1 MSAWTKDRH
10 PPLNLWVAK
19 PKSVLAFHQTRDS
32 ANLVRADAAT
42 LRPRPGP
49 RLMIAG
55 HTQAWSFSPNG
66 RLLALGDNMGGEVWL
81 VDTRRLRLAGR
92 ISADD
97 YGSVLETAWL
107 GGRLLAVVERCCWSD
122 EPATDEGLTL
132 AVLDPVAKR
141 VLSRRDVAG
150 SLQRAARTDSK
161 LVLLLGPR
169 DRLGPA
175 RLATVDA
182 DGRLKDAQLERIVAG
197 REFRDGEAVAR
208 TSTPGF
214 AVDGAGNRAFVVAAG
229 APVAEVDLETMALSY
244 HELSTPISLLGR
256 LRSWL
261 EPAAE
266 AKFLPHGPDRQARW
280 LGDGMLA
287 VWGLDSE
294 VSQNQYGNPVVR
306 QLAAGVQLIDTRD
319 WSVRTLDPHASEL
332 VVGDGSLLTF
342 GSLWDSGVQSSSG
355 TGLTGFGPDTAQR
368 FHLFGSRPLI
378 FVRAVGPR
386 VFVQDA
392 QRSYS
397 VLDARTGRLIRRVA
411 GFMPEPL
418 VR

>member
-1 MSAWTKDRH
+1 MRKALVALLLVALAGLAAATAWTKGGR

-19 PKSVLAFHQTRDS
+19 PNSMLAFLATRDS
-32 ANLVRADAAT
+32 AYLVRADTTT
-42 LRPRPGP
+42 LRPLKGP
-49 RLMIAG
+49 RLMVAG
-55 HTQAWSFSPNG
+55 HSGGASFSPDG
-66 RLLALGDNMGGEVWL
+66 RLLALGDNGGGEVWL
-81 VDTRRLRLAGR
+81 VDTRRMRLAGR
-92 ISADD
+92 VSADE
-97 YGSVLETAWL
+97 YGDVVETAWL

-150 SLQRAARTDSK
+150 SLQRTARTDSK

-208 TSTPGF
+208 TSTPGL

-229 APVAEVDLETMALSY
+229 APVTEVDLETMALSY
-244 HELSTPISLLGR
+244 HELSTPVSLLGR

-332 VVGDGSLLTF
+332 VVGEAACSP
-342 GSLWDSGVQSSSG
+342 SGRYGIQASS
-355 TGLTGFGPDTAQR
+355 
-368 FHLFGSRPLI
+368 
-378 FVRAVGPR
+378 
-386 VFVQDA
+386 
-392 QRSYS
+392 
-397 VLDARTGRLIRRVA
+397 RRRGWA
-411 GFMPEPL
+411 
-418 VR
+418 